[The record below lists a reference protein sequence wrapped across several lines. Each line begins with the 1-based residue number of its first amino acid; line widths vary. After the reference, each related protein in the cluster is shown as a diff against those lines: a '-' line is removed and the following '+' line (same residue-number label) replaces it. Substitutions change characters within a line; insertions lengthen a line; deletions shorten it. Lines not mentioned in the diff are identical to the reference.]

1 MGHVLRHPEDTDAD
15 AWEQLVLRTRAMGPV
30 ARAVRA
36 GELSASVRAAALAG
50 IRIRH
55 PEADEREQ
63 RLYLAALLLGDE
75 LVKRA
80 FGWDPA
86 VRGR

>member
-1 MGHVLRHPEDTDAD
+1 MFSAIPEDTDPD
-15 AWEQLVLRTRAMGPV
+15 TWERLVERTRAMGP
-30 ARAVRA
+30 AGRAVRA
-36 GELSASVRAAALAG
+36 GELNASVRAAALAG

-55 PEADEREQ
+55 PEANEREQ
-63 RLYLAALLLGDE
+63 RLYLAALLLGDD

>member
-1 MGHVLRHPEDTDAD
+1 M
-15 AWEQLVLRTRAMGPV
+15 
-30 ARAVRA
+30 
-36 GELSASVRAAALAG
+36 RAAALAG
-50 IRIRH
+50 IRLRH

-63 RLYLAALLLGDE
+63 RLYLAALLLGDD

>member
-1 MGHVLRHPEDTDAD
+1 VKTPLIPDDTDAET
-15 AWEQLVLRTRAMGPV
+15 WERVVAHTRAMGPV
-30 ARAVRA
+30 GRALRA
-36 GELSASVRAAALAG
+36 GELNASVRAAALAG
-50 IRIRH
+50 IRMRH
-55 PEADEREQ
+55 PGANEREQ
-63 RLYLAALLLGDE
+63 RLYLAALLLGDD

>member
-1 MGHVLRHPEDTDAD
+1 MDASVPEDTDPE
-15 AWEQLVLRTRAMGPV
+15 AWERLVERTRALGPAGR
-30 ARAVRA
+30 ARRTA
-36 GELSASVRAAALAG
+36 ELNASVRAAALAG
-50 IRIRH
+50 IRLRH

-63 RLYLAALLLGDE
+63 RLYLAALLLGDD